1 MGSPHCMWSQKS
13 LVLPSTVEIWG
24 DHHRLVL
31 GGGWG
36 PHFPLLVCVWWDAV
50 FSVAFGCSIVAIV
63 YKLLSL
69 QLMVFLVFWLESA
82 DSFGGG
88 RTVWICTCW
97 CFQVARSFDST
108 SRLREARR
116 KAEELPHVTQAA
128 GSLAGLLALYAFEF
142 SFLYFWLHWVLLVAQ
157 GSSLHHAGSFVAEY
171 RLSICSSQA

>member
-1 MGSPHCMWSQKS
+1 M
-13 LVLPSTVEIWG
+13 
-24 DHHRLVL
+24 
-31 GGGWG
+31 
-36 PHFPLLVCVWWDAV
+36 

-97 CFQVARSFDST
+97 CFQVSRSFDST

-142 SFLYFWLHWVLLVAQ
+142 SFLYFWLHWVSVAF
-157 GSSLHHAGSFVAEY
+157 L
-171 RLSICSSQA
+171 